1 MKGLIAAALRKL
13 GMNKGAPRLYLD
25 GTTPIKAGFQPGM
38 RYSLVKANE
47 GRALV
52 LRLAEGGD
60 RVVSRKERAGKEL
73 PIIDLNSVQALEAFA
88 GMEQVRVLI
97 GDGEIW
103 ILPLA
108 SEARRVERIKRMRE
122 EVATGT
128 VSTAGVCTGM
138 GVLSNA
144 MHAGL
149 KRVGLKPRLRWA
161 VEIDAEALEQAQAV
175 NDAWDKDTLCVAMPL
190 QEVGLSDEYVR
201 RRLSPV
207 TVLEAGLPCT
217 AASTAG
223 RAKKKLAQA
232 EDDGKAGHLVAGFL
246 ALLAQANPA
255 VMVLENVVPYFSSGS
270 AAILRSQLADMGYD
284 VEERTIEG
292 KDFAIEARVRKVMVA
307 VTRGAGI
314 MVDELVPPH
323 REVQTV
329 GSILDDVP
337 LDAACWSEMGYL
349 KEKEV
354 RDIDAGKGFRM
365 AVAQP
370 GDSMVGTI
378 GTGYQKNRSTEPKV
392 PHPENANLLRL
403 FTPAEH
409 ARLKGVPERLI
420 EGIDSATRAHAFLG
434 QSVIWPAFKTLGEVL
449 GNALV
454 GAVPANEEASAV
466 MARA

>member
-13 GMNKGAPRLYLD
+13 GVNKGAPRLYLE
-25 GTTPIKAGFQPGM
+25 GATPAKAGFQPGM
-38 RYSLVKANE
+38 RYALVKANE

-60 RVVSRKERAGKEL
+60 RVVSRKERAGKEQAV
-73 PIIDLNSVQALEAFA
+73 IDLNSAQALEAFA
-88 GMEQVRVLI
+88 GMEQVRVLV

-108 SEARRVERIKRMRE
+108 SEARRIERVKRMRT
-122 EVATGT
+122 EVESGT
-128 VSTAGVCTGM
+128 VTTAGVCTGV

-149 KRVGLKPRLRWA
+149 KQAGLKPRLRWA
-161 VEIDAEALEQAQAV
+161 VEIDGEALEQAQAA
-175 NDAWDKDTLCVAMPL
+175 NDAWEEDTLCVAMPL

-201 RRLSPV
+201 RRLAPV

-217 AASTAG
+217 AASVAG

-255 VMVLENVVPYFSSGS
+255 VMVLENVVPYFSSSS

-292 KDFAIEARVRKVMVA
+292 KDYAIEGRVRKVMIA

-314 MVDELVPPH
+314 VVDELIAPH

-329 GSILDDVP
+329 GEILDDVP

-349 KEKEV
+349 KDKEL
-354 RDIDAGKGFRM
+354 RDIEAGKGFRM
-365 AVAQP
+365 AVAHP
-370 GDSMVGTI
+370 GDAHVATI

-392 PHPENANLLRL
+392 PHPENPALLRL

-409 ARLKGVPERLI
+409 ARLKGIPQRLI
-420 EGIDSATRAHAFLG
+420 EGVTSATAAHGFLG

-449 GNALV
+449 GNALL
-454 GAVPANEEASAV
+454 GAVPAHEAPAV